1 MSAPPQLIHIKRK
14 RGDEDAPVTYLQLE
28 PGSKRHL
35 AGSSWVYQR
44 RLAKVNARS
53 AAAAAAAAQHAAAH
67 VKPVIQTSKPGDEVS
82 SSRQPPASS
91 IPSASSSNV
100 PSAAN
105 AAPAGQAPT
114 ASTAA
119 VSQHPTNP
127 AVEPRR
133 FHMSRSAM
141 SSPGGSTILKA
152 AGGVTK
158 RGRYG
163 TAVFVERGRKKSARR
178 TLDKLEEGKKSAALA
193 SADVGVKEEDKPA
206 PKKPLAKR
214 PPRPAAPNVDADRRP
229 MPSATPTQ
237 DLDKIAADMDQW
249 VLHEIGLNLKSME
262 HPPAPPAAASPSR
275 FKPKAP
281 VKRFAERH
289 PELARKLDG
298 DHGDEEM
305 AEASGG
311 DEEEETSDDDY
322 VIEVYELAH
331 SKPALAEIPPE
342 QIGVLRFDTQE
353 DLELFYG
360 NEDDDSDEDD
370 EEDENAENHYTADY
384 PEDEVDSE
392 DEYDRHAY
400 LFRNA
405 NASDEEEFDSR
416 DLVEEDDDDMYVM
429 EGDERRDE
437 DDVFQ
442 DKIRRY
448 IRQHG
453 AL

>member
-35 AGSSWVYQR
+35 AGGSWVYQR
-44 RLAKVNARS
+44 RLAKASARS
-53 AAAAAAAAQHAAAH
+53 AAAAQHAAAH
-67 VKPVIQTSKPGDEVS
+67 AKPIIQTSKPGDEIS
-82 SSRQPPASS
+82 SPHRPPISNT
-91 IPSASSSNV
+91 PSASSSHVPPIANV
-100 PSAAN
+100 AN
-105 AAPAGQAPT
+105 AALGAQAPT
-114 ASTAA
+114 PANTAG
-119 VSQHPTNP
+119 SQRPTNP
-127 AVEPRR
+127 SVEPRR

-141 SSPGGSTILKA
+141 SSPSGSTILK

-163 TAVFVERGRKKSARR
+163 TAVFVERGKKKSARR
-178 TLDKLEEGKKSAALA
+178 ALDKLDTDKKSAALA
-193 SADVGVKEEDKPA
+193 SADLEVKEEDKPA

-214 PPRPAAPNVDADRRP
+214 PPRSAAPNVDADRKP
-229 MPSATPTQ
+229 MPSVAPTQ
-237 DLDKIAADMDQW
+237 DLNKIAADMDQW
-249 VLHEIGLNLKSME
+249 VLHEIGLNLKAME

-281 VKRFAERH
+281 AKRFAERH
-289 PELARKLDG
+289 PELAKELDG
-298 DHGDEEM
+298 GGDDEEM

-311 DEEEETSDDDY
+311 EESSDDDY
-322 VIEVYELAH
+322 VIEVYELAP
-331 SKPALAEIPPE
+331 SEPLLAEIPPE
-342 QIGVLRFDTQE
+342 EIGVLRFDTQE
-353 DLELFYG
+353 DMELFYG
-360 NEDDDSDEDD
+360 NEDDDSDYDD

-405 NASDEEEFDSR
+405 NASDDEEFDLR
-416 DLVEEDDDDMYVM
+416 DQVEDEDEDMYVM
-429 EGDERRDE
+429 EGDEKRDE

-453 AL
+453 AH